1 MRKKPNQPLKSLSRA
16 LNVLEIVTKENE
28 PLGITE
34 ISKKANLHKST
45 VYRILDT
52 LHYRGYI
59 SQKQENE
66 KYTASLKLFE
76 LGSLVN
82 NGLDLRSTARPYLEK
97 IKNLT
102 EETVHLGVMD
112 EGEVVYIE
120 KAESPQAITI
130 RSMVGK
136 RVYAHSTSLGK
147 AILAFSSNDLVDSI
161 IKSKG
166 LPKKTSN
173 TITNEKDFKMELKA
187 IRKQGYAINDEENEE
202 YIRCLAGPIFNH
214 KGEISAAISISGP
227 AIRITLDKVEEFSS
241 LIKQYSKKISNSL
254 GYNGEI

>member
-1 MRKKPNQPLKSLSRA
+1 MRKKPNQPVKSLDRA
-16 LNVLEIVTKENE
+16 LNILEIVASAEG
-28 PLGITE
+28 PLGVTE
-34 ISKKANLHKST
+34 ISQKADLHKST

-66 KYTASLKLFE
+66 KYSTGLKLFE
-76 LGSLVN
+76 LGSLAIN
-82 NGLDLRSTARPYLEK
+82 ELDLQSTAKPYLKEL
-97 IKNLT
+97 KNLT
-102 EETVHLGVMD
+102 EEAVHLGVLD
-112 EGEVVYIE
+112 DGEIIYIE
-120 KAESPQAITI
+120 KVESPKTITM
-130 RSMVGK
+130 RSKVGK

-161 IKSKG
+161 IESKG
-166 LPKKTSN
+166 LPQKTSN

-187 IRKQGYAINDEENEE
+187 IRKQGYAIDDEENEE

-214 KGEISAAISISGP
+214 KGEVSAAFSISGP
-227 AIRITLDKVEEFSS
+227 AIRLTLDKVEEFSS